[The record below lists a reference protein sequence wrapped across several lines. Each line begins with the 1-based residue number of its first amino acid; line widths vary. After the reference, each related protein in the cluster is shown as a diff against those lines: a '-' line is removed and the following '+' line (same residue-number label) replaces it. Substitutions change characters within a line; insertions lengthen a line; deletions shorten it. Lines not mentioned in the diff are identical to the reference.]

1 MHDNNTTLIV
11 DTIQNELKLIFELSK
26 QFKSK
31 PNLPSTLL
39 IASLL
44 PNPPIIK
51 TKKKKSV

>member
-39 IASLL
+39 IASWL
-44 PNPPIIK
+44 PNPPINK
-51 TKKKKSV
+51 KKKKSV

>member
-51 TKKKKSV
+51 K

>member
-1 MHDNNTTLIV
+1 MHFNSNYQLQNHLKVTMHDNNTTLIV

-39 IASLL
+39 IAS
-44 PNPPIIK
+44 
-51 TKKKKSV
+51 